1 MATANVTK
9 LDTDPLH
16 TLAVAVDTD
25 QFQTS
30 IGEFFTAHDVVK
42 NSAIR
47 VYMDID
53 KADDQYHAENSESL
67 WSQFPVPKSEEG
79 NNPDI
84 DPEGGPSWYE
94 RFFCATTKGKALKED
109 MRVCKEK
116 LADKTLTN
124 RQRAEL
130 TENLAL
136 HRERVKN
143 AVALIRKAVSI
154 YQKIDAINCLDNNDN
169 IRAEVSV
176 TTNSKGEKVGRRER
190 KPIIIKS
197 KSESENEKL
206 TIERFLSLD
215 LSGDKVNNNYIRTDT
230 LEEFLDDTKPR
241 PDVAAT
247 PLSEAE
253 IETFIAD
260 VSASDDDLKALLAK
274 YMHDSKVTDAV
285 RVLIQ
290 ATKPD
295 DQEEAA

>member
-1 MATANVTK
+1 
-9 LDTDPLH
+9 
-16 TLAVAVDTD
+16 
-25 QFQTS
+25 
-30 IGEFFTAHDVVK
+30 
-42 NSAIR
+42 
-47 VYMDID
+47 
-53 KADDQYHAENSESL
+53 
-67 WSQFPVPKSEEG
+67 
-79 NNPDI
+79 
-84 DPEGGPSWYE
+84 
-94 RFFCATTKGKALKED
+94 
-109 MRVCKEK
+109 MRVCKVK
-116 LADKTLTN
+116 LADKTLNN

-154 YQKIDAINCLDNNDN
+154 YQKIDAIKCLDGNDGN

-176 TTNSKGEKVGRRER
+176 ITNSKGEKVGRRER
-190 KPIIIKS
+190 KPITIKS
-197 KSESENEKL
+197 ISESENEKL

-215 LSGDKVNNNYIRTDT
+215 LTDDYIRTNT
-230 LEEFLDDTKPR
+230 LENFLDDTKPR

-247 PLSEAE
+247 PLSDNE

-274 YMHDSKVTDAV
+274 YVHDAKVADAV

-290 ATKPD
+290 AMKPD